1 MTMQIDVQIVNAFV
15 DGEAGGNP
23 AGVVMDADNLE
34 QSQKQAIAAALG
46 LSETAFVSSSEKA
59 GFKLEFF
66 TPSRQIAHC
75 GHATIA
81 TFSLLRQLGRVGE
94 GWTSK
99 ETIDGNRDILIAGD
113 MAFMQQLAPRY
124 RDIDGD
130 SALFQEVLAALRIDA
145 QQLMPEVLPS
155 VVNTGNGFL
164 IVPLR
169 DEATVAGLKPDQAS
183 IERLSEQLDL
193 IGFYVFSSQVRVAG
207 RDAGARMFAPRYGI
221 EEEAATGMAAGP
233 LACFLRDR
241 LGLTASRL
249 LIEQGRLMPEP
260 SPSLITVDLQMGGAG
275 IEGLMAGGTAQVMRS
290 TAVRL

>member
-1 MTMQIDVQIVNAFV
+1 MQIDVQIVNAFV

-23 AGVVMDADNLE
+23 AGVVLDADNLE
-34 QSQKQAIAAALG
+34 QSQKLAIAAALG
-46 LSETAFVSSSEKA
+46 LSETAFVSGSDQA
-59 GFKLEFF
+59 AFKLEFF

-99 ETIDGNRDILIAGD
+99 ETVDGNRDILIAGE

-124 RDIDGD
+124 RDIDAD
-130 SALFQEVLAALRIDA
+130 STLYQELLAALRIDA

-169 DEATVAGLKPDQAS
+169 DEATLAGLKPDQAL

-249 LIEQGRLMPEP
+249 LIEQGWLMPAP
-260 SPSLITVDLQMGGAG
+260 SPSLITVDLQIGEAG
-275 IEGLMAGGTAQVMRS
+275 IERLMAGGTAHVMRS
-290 TAVRL
+290 THVRL

>member
-1 MTMQIDVQIVNAFV
+1 MQIDVQIVNAFV

-23 AGVVMDADNLE
+23 AGVVLDADNLE
-34 QSQKQAIAAALG
+34 QSQKLAIAAAVG

-59 GFKLEFF
+59 AFKLEFF

-99 ETIDGNRDILIAGD
+99 ETIDGSRDILIAGE
-113 MAFMQQLAPRY
+113 MVFMQQLAPRY
-124 RDIDGD
+124 QDIDAD
-130 SALFQEVLAALRIDA
+130 SALYQELLAALRIDA
-145 QQLMPEVLPS
+145 QQLMPAVLPS

-164 IVPLR
+164 IVSLR
-169 DEATVAGLKPDQAS
+169 DEAAVAGLKPDQAL

-241 LGLTASRL
+241 LGLSASRL
-249 LIEQGRLMPEP
+249 LIEQGWLMPAP
-260 SPSLITVDLQMGGAG
+260 SPSLITVDLQIGEAG
-275 IEGLMAGGTAQVMRS
+275 IACLMAGGTAQVMRS
-290 TAVRL
+290 THVRL

>member
-1 MTMQIDVQIVNAFV
+1 MQIEVQIVNAFV

-23 AGVVMDADNLE
+23 AGVVLDADNLE
-34 QSQKQAIAAALG
+34 QSQKLAIAAALG
-46 LSETAFVSSSEKA
+46 LSETAFVSGSEKA
-59 GFKLEFF
+59 AFKLEFF

-124 RDIDGD
+124 RDIDAD
-130 SALFQEVLAALRIDA
+130 SALFQEVLAALGIDA

-164 IVPLR
+164 VVPLR
-169 DEATVAGLKPDQAS
+169 DEAAVAGLKPDQVL

-249 LIEQGRLMPEP
+249 LIEQGWLMPAP
-260 SPSLITVDLQMGGAG
+260 SPSLITVDLQIGEAG
-275 IEGLMAGGTAQVMRS
+275 IERLMAGGTAHVMRS
-290 TAVRL
+290 THVRL

>member
-1 MTMQIDVQIVNAFV
+1 MQIEVQIVNAFV

-23 AGVVMDADNLE
+23 AGVVLDADNLE
-34 QSQKQAIAAALG
+34 QSQKLAIAAAVG
-46 LSETAFVSSSEKA
+46 LSETAFVSGSEKA
-59 GFKLEFF
+59 AFKLEFF

-99 ETIDGNRDILIAGD
+99 ETIDGNRDILIAGE

-124 RDIDGD
+124 QDIDAD
-130 SALFQEVLAALRIDA
+130 SALYQEILAALRIDA

-164 IVPLR
+164 VVPLR
-169 DEATVAGLKPDQAS
+169 DEAAVAGLKPDQAL

-193 IGFYVFSSQVRVAG
+193 IGFYVFSSQVRATG

-249 LIEQGRLMPEP
+249 LIEQGWLMPAP
-260 SPSLITVDLQMGGAG
+260 SPSLITVDLQIGEAG
-275 IEGLMAGGTAQVMRS
+275 IERLMAGGTAHVMRS
-290 TAVRL
+290 THVRL

>member
-130 SALFQEVLAALRIDA
+130 SALFQEVLAALRLDA
-145 QQLMPEVLPS
+145 QQLMPEVLRR
-155 VVNTGNGFL
+155 VVNTRKGVL
-164 IVPLR
+164 IEPLR

-290 TAVRL
+290 TAVGL

>member
-1 MTMQIDVQIVNAFV
+1 MQIDVQIVNAFV

-23 AGVVMDADNLE
+23 AGVVLDADNLE
-34 QSQKQAIAAALG
+34 RSQKLAIAAAVG

-99 ETIDGNRDILIAGD
+99 ETIDGNRDILIAGE

-124 RDIDGD
+124 QDIDAD
-130 SALFQEVLAALRIDA
+130 SALYQEILAALRIDA
-145 QQLMPEVLPS
+145 QQLMPAVLPS

-169 DEATVAGLKPDQAS
+169 DEAAVAGLKPDQAL

-241 LGLTASRL
+241 LGLSASRL
-249 LIEQGRLMPEP
+249 LIEQGWLMPAP
-260 SPSLITVDLQMGGAG
+260 SPSLITVDLQIGEAG
-275 IEGLMAGGTAQVMRS
+275 IARLMAGGTAQVMRS
-290 TAVRL
+290 ISVRL

>member
-1 MTMQIDVQIVNAFV
+1 MQIDVQIVNAFV

-23 AGVVMDADNLE
+23 AGVVLDADNLE
-34 QSQKQAIAAALG
+34 RSQKLAIAAAVG

-99 ETIDGNRDILIAGD
+99 ETIDGNRDILIAGE

-124 RDIDGD
+124 QDIDAD
-130 SALFQEVLAALRIDA
+130 SALYQEILAALRIDA
-145 QQLMPEVLPS
+145 QQLMPAVLPS

-169 DEATVAGLKPDQAS
+169 DEAAVAGLKPDQAL

-241 LGLTASRL
+241 LGLSASRL
-249 LIEQGRLMPEP
+249 LIEQGWLMPAP
-260 SPSLITVDLQMGGAG
+260 SPSLITVDLQIGEAG
-275 IEGLMAGGTAQVMRS
+275 IARLMAGGTAQVMRS
-290 TAVRL
+290 TSVRL

>member
-1 MTMQIDVQIVNAFV
+1 V

-23 AGVVMDADNLE
+23 AGVVLDADNLE
-34 QSQKQAIAAALG
+34 QSQKLAIAAAVG
-46 LSETAFVSSSEKA
+46 LSETAFVSGSEKA
-59 GFKLEFF
+59 AFKLEFF

-99 ETIDGNRDILIAGD
+99 ETIDGNRDILIAGE

-124 RDIDGD
+124 QDIDAD
-130 SALFQEVLAALRIDA
+130 SALYQEILAALRIDA

-164 IVPLR
+164 VVPLR
-169 DEATVAGLKPDQAS
+169 DKAAVAGLKQDQAL

-193 IGFYVFSSQVRVAG
+193 IGFYVFSSQVRAAG

-249 LIEQGRLMPEP
+249 LIEQGWLMPAP
-260 SPSLITVDLQMGGAG
+260 SPSLITVDLQIGEAG
-275 IEGLMAGGTAQVMRS
+275 IERLMAGGTAHVMRS
-290 TAVRL
+290 THVRL

>member
-1 MTMQIDVQIVNAFV
+1 MQIEVQIVNAFV

-23 AGVVMDADNLE
+23 AGVVLDADNLE
-34 QSQKQAIAAALG
+34 QSQKLAIAAAVG
-46 LSETAFVSSSEKA
+46 LSETAFVSGSEKA
-59 GFKLEFF
+59 AFKLEFF

-99 ETIDGNRDILIAGD
+99 ETIDGNRDILIAGE

-124 RDIDGD
+124 QDIDAD
-130 SALFQEVLAALRIDA
+130 SALYQEILAALRIDA

-164 IVPLR
+164 VVPLR
-169 DEATVAGLKPDQAS
+169 DEAAVAGLKPDQAL

-193 IGFYVFSSQVRVAG
+193 IGFYVFSSQVRAAG

-249 LIEQGRLMPEP
+249 LIEQGWLMPAP
-260 SPSLITVDLQMGGAG
+260 SPSLITVDLQIGEAG
-275 IEGLMAGGTAQVMRS
+275 IERLMAGGTAHVMRS
-290 TAVRL
+290 THVRL

>member
-124 RDIDGD
+124 RDIDAD

>member
-1 MTMQIDVQIVNAFV
+1 MQIEVQIVNAFV

-23 AGVVMDADNLE
+23 AGVVLDADNLE
-34 QSQKQAIAAALG
+34 QSQKLAIAAAVG
-46 LSETAFVSSSEKA
+46 LSETAFVSGSEKA
-59 GFKLEFF
+59 AFKLEFF

-99 ETIDGNRDILIAGD
+99 ETIDGNRDILIAGE

-124 RDIDGD
+124 QDIDAD
-130 SALFQEVLAALRIDA
+130 SALYQEILAALRIDA
-145 QQLMPEVLPS
+145 QQLMPAVLPS

-164 IVPLR
+164 VVPLR
-169 DEATVAGLKPDQAS
+169 DEAAVAGLKPDQAL

-193 IGFYVFSSQVRVAG
+193 IGFYVFSSQVRAAG

-249 LIEQGRLMPEP
+249 LIEQGWLMPAP
-260 SPSLITVDLQMGGAG
+260 SPSLITVDLQIGEAG
-275 IEGLMAGGTAQVMRS
+275 IERLMAGGTAHVMRS
-290 TAVRL
+290 TNVRL

>member
-193 IGFYVFSSQVRVAG
+193 IGFFVFSSQVRVAG

-233 LACFLRDR
+233 LACFLRYR

>member
-1 MTMQIDVQIVNAFV
+1 MQIDVQLVNAFV

-23 AGVVMDADNLE
+23 AGVVLDADNLE
-34 QSQKQAIAAALG
+34 QSQKLAIAAALG

-59 GFKLEFF
+59 AFKLEFF

-99 ETIDGNRDILIAGD
+99 ETIDGNRDILIAGE

-124 RDIDGD
+124 RDIDAD
-130 SALFQEVLAALRIDA
+130 LALFQEVLAALRIDA
-145 QQLMPEVLPS
+145 QQLMPAVLPS

-169 DEATVAGLKPDQAS
+169 DEAAVAGLKPDQALL
-183 IERLSEQLDL
+183 ERLSEQLDL
-193 IGFYVFSSQVRVAG
+193 IGFYVFSRQVRVAG

-249 LIEQGRLMPEP
+249 LIEQGWLMPAP
-260 SPSLITVDLQMGGAG
+260 SPSLITVDLQVGEAG
-275 IEGLMAGGTAQVMRS
+275 IEGLLAGGTAQVMRS
-290 TAVRL
+290 THVRL